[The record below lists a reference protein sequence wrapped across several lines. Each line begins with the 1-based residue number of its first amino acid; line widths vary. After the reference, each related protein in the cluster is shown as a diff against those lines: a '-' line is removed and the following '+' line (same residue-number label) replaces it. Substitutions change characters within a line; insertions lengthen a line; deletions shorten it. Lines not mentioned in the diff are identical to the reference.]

1 MVRREENPRL
11 PKMALP
17 PSQLSSQETG
27 RVEDYL
33 NDKFQTIS
41 DLENLDSLLDNLREQ
56 HELQQK
62 QVRTL
67 PF

>member
-1 MVRREENPRL
+1 
-11 PKMALP
+11 MARP
-17 PSQLSSQETG
+17 ISQLPSREIG

-41 DLENLDSLLDNLREQ
+41 DLDNLDSLLANLREQ

-62 QVRTL
+62 QVRIRLMRVAIWGFTSS
-67 PF
+67 